1 MAGCYIVTSFQMPR
15 LNGFKNLAIIFSI
28 FLAPIKSYPIIG
40 ESSTQGELIITDLKL
55 LSSNEL
61 EKDNS
66 VLNNDDKPNE
76 VPKNSYVSS
85 MFEDWLP
92 ESKGIQTQH
101 TKL

>member
-15 LNGFKNLAIIFSI
+15 LNGFKNLAFIFSI
-28 FLAPIKSYPIIG
+28 FLAPIESYPIIG

>member
-1 MAGCYIVTSFQMPR
+1 MPR

-28 FLAPIKSYPIIG
+28 FLAPIKSYPIID
-40 ESSTQGELIITDLKL
+40 ESSTQEELIITDLKR
-55 LSSNEL
+55 LSSTEL

-66 VLNNDDKPNE
+66 VLNNDHKPNE

-92 ESKGIQTQH
+92 ESKSIQTQPK
-101 TKL
+101 KL

>member
-1 MAGCYIVTSFQMPR
+1 MPR

-28 FLAPIKSYPIIG
+28 FLAPIESYPIIG
-40 ESSTQGELIITDLKL
+40 ESSNTQGELIITDLKL
-55 LSSNEL
+55 LSSTEL

-66 VLNNDDKPNE
+66 VLNNDDDKPNE

-92 ESKGIQTQH
+92 ESKSIQTQPK
-101 TKL
+101 KL